1 MKNLVMLEIIAPS
14 EFAEK
19 SIELP
24 QEVRDEIKERF
35 FNKCSWGEIFAPIKD
50 EDLRQKYIELFNE
63 IDKIE
68 E

>member
-14 EFAEK
+14 ECAEK

-24 QEVRDEIKERF
+24 QEVRNEIKERF
-35 FNKCSWGEIFAPIKD
+35 FNKCSWEEVFAPIKD

>member
-1 MKNLVMLEIIAPS
+1 MLEIIAPS

-24 QEVRDEIKERF
+24 QEVRNEIKERF
-35 FNKCSWGEIFAPIKD
+35 FNKCSWEEVFAPIEDK
-50 EDLRQKYIELFNE
+50 DLRQKYIELFND

>member
-1 MKNLVMLEIIAPS
+1 MLEIIAPS

-24 QEVRDEIKERF
+24 QEVRNEIKERF
-35 FNKCSWGEIFAPIKD
+35 FNKCSWEEVFAPIKD

>member
-1 MKNLVMLEIIAPS
+1 MLEIIAPS
-14 EFAEK
+14 EFVEK

-24 QEVRDEIKERF
+24 QEVRNEIKERF
-35 FNKCSWGEIFAPIKD
+35 FNKCSWEEVFAPIDD
-50 EDLRQKYIELFNE
+50 EDLQRKYIELFND

>member
-1 MKNLVMLEIIAPS
+1 MLEIIAPS

-24 QEVRDEIKERF
+24 QEVRNEIKERF
-35 FNKCSWGEIFAPIKD
+35 FNKCSWEEVFAPIDD
-50 EDLRQKYIELFNE
+50 EDLRQKYIELFND